1 MNQLFHLDI
10 YKKDKLL
17 VMSFLNQLVQPECGG
32 ANPLVATAQKIA
44 MRPSANMPTRQ
55 LQQHPSQTVDFS
67 TEFIKKQLQ
76 QNPQSH
82 QQQHLSSH
90 QALLV
95 GSSQITSIPSPMMM
109 DSSHHHQ
116 MLAGPSHQILMSNLP
131 PLMANMQ
138 INKQLMTAGEQLES
152 KYRDD
157 MVANQA
163 IPQTDYEF
171 NSDQKD
177 DIEFWQAL
185 SQKYIGPKTYDE
197 TDTKQSLKDHTKP
210 LFKID
215 DYVFD
220 ERNPLKDQFE
230 DPFAEGLKKLEIG
243 DITSAALLFEAAVT
257 LKPDDSVAWRY
268 LGTTQAQNEK
278 DNQAIRALNKCLELN
293 GQDQEARLA
302 ISVSLAN
309 ENNQNQACRHL
320 LEWLINHERYKL
332 LGASLETFHK
342 FDDLISEDPFFI
354 NSVSK
359 KHYEYV
365 KEKFIAAAR
374 MSPNN
379 PDPEVQT
386 SLGVLLNMHGEYLMA
401 VDCFKAALSVRPDDS
416 ILWNRLG
423 ATLANGNKSDDAV
436 VAYRKALE
444 IYPGSLRS
452 RYNLAISLIHLNTYQ
467 EAANQLLQILNLQ
480 ANAKGSKNTQIRTRS
495 VTSTTIWST
504 LRTVVTLMNKPE
516 YYPMIDGRDLAECN
530 RVLLVD
536 QDNNK

>member
-1 MNQLFHLDI
+1 
-10 YKKDKLL
+10 
-17 VMSFLNQLVQPECGG
+17 MSFLNQLVQPECGG
-32 ANPLVATAQKIA
+32 ANPLVASAQQIA
-44 MRPSANMPTRQ
+44 MRPSANMTAMRPI
-55 LQQHPSQTVDFS
+55 QQHPSQAVDYS
-67 TEFIKKQLQ
+67 AEFLHK
-76 QNPQSH
+76 
-82 QQQHLSSH
+82 QQQQQKTQQLSNQQQIVSPH
-90 QALLV
+90 QIGLMN
-95 GSSQITSIPSPMMM
+95 SSQITSVRGPVLM
-109 DSSHHHQ
+109 DAGRHHQ
-116 MLAGPSHQILMSNLP
+116 MMTGPSHQHLISNLP
-131 PLMANMQ
+131 NMMADIQLNKPL
-138 INKQLMTAGEQLES
+138 ITAGEQLES

-157 MVANQA
+157 MLANQA
-163 IPQTDYEF
+163 MSQAAHMQHI
-171 NSDQKD
+171 DQKDD

-185 SQKYIGPKTYDE
+185 SQQYIGPKTYDE
-197 TDTKQSLKDHTKP
+197 TTTKETLQDPTKP
-210 LFKID
+210 IFD
-215 DYVFD
+215 MDEYVFD

-243 DITSAALLFEAAVT
+243 DITSAALLFEAAVA

-309 ENNQNQACRHL
+309 ETSQNQACRHL
-320 LEWLINHERYKL
+320 LEWLINHDRYKSI
-332 LGASLETFHK
+332 GASLEAYHK
-342 FDDLISEDPFFI
+342 FDDMISNDPFFI
-354 NSVSK
+354 NSISK
-359 KHYEYV
+359 KHYEYI

-386 SLGVLLNMHGEYLMA
+386 ALGVLLNMKGEYLMA
-401 VDCFKAALSVRPDDS
+401 VDCFKAALSVRPNDS

-423 ATLANGNKSDDAV
+423 ATLANGNKSDEAI
-436 VAYRKALE
+436 VAYGKALD
-444 IYPGSLRS
+444 IYPGSLRC
-452 RYNLAISLIHLNTYQ
+452 RYNLAISLIHLNTYH

-516 YYPMIDGRDLAECN
+516 FYPMIDGRDLAECN
-530 RVLLVD
+530 RVLQMD
-536 QDNNK
+536 SKSNEA